1 MNIFQKV
8 TLKNLK
14 ENRIRTLVTIIGI
27 ILSAAMFTATTIS
40 ISSMQHY
47 LVQSSIYN
55 DGNWYGTAQGVTA
68 AEIESICADAEVEQA
83 VSMEFLGFSALEG
96 CLNNDK
102 PYLCVYGI
110 QQDFTEMMPIHLLEG
125 RMPENRQEILLPGH
139 LKSNGGIG
147 HALEDSLELDLG
159 NRISQDG
166 QILLNHTAYTND
178 INSPSSQNDAGSQ
191 TETDLEDSAS
201 PDIERLVTTEKRT
214 YTVVGF
220 YERPSFED
228 YDAPG
233 YTALT
238 IGDGDS
244 GHPYDIFI
252 RTVSGKNCATILENM
267 ISNLHGVPL
276 QAELPATM
284 DSISGSDGSFNESG
298 VVWRLN
304 YDLLRYYGYSGEN
317 RYNEVMYGLAVIL
330 MGIILFGSIS
340 LIYNAFSISVSERTK
355 QFGLLASIGA
365 TKRQLTGSVLF
376 EALFL
381 GCIGIPLGI
390 LSGLAGIG
398 ITFYFIQD
406 MVGDMLGIVSTSYEA
421 ARLADILGPV
431 DHVALTMHPSFG
443 ALAIAVLISFGT
455 ILISAYIPVQRAV
468 RKSAIDAIRQT
479 DDITIRPGKVKTSRL
494 TQKLFGFEGSLAT
507 KNYKRNRKKYR
518 ATVIS
523 LFLSIVLFISTSS
536 WCTYLTA
543 AADTIVSDSGYDI
556 LYHLSSESDV
566 SADSLM
572 ADLSSVSGVDY
583 ASYETSLY
591 LSSSIETSAL
601 SKEYQK
607 YLEDFAE
614 QSGFTY
620 QKHDLTLLNF
630 MLHFLEDGQYRS
642 YLKEQNLP
650 ESIFYNPDAPKAVAV
665 DTLRLYNE
673 NDQKFYSFPALANA
687 TAGSP
692 TIYLT
697 KTQGDYDFQE
707 RYMDEATGKPYYRFY
722 NYSTDEEMSLPIE
735 DACLAL
741 PLSIGATA
749 KRSPSFFSN
758 ENDTIQLFYP
768 YSFLHRV
775 IANLEPGIEYMEVSP
790 NAYYSPRSV
799 DLFFKCKEHNTAEAA
814 MVKKLADWNLTSDSL
829 YNYAASKEG
838 ERAMM
843 TVINVLAFGFITL
856 ISLIAAAN
864 VFNTI
869 STNINLRRREFA
881 MLKSIGLTP
890 KGFRKMM
897 DFECLLYGVKGLLYG
912 IPVSFGVTWLIYRTI
927 SNGLEGS
934 FFIPWYSIAIAVGS
948 VFLVVFSTMVY
959 SMRKIR
965 KENTI
970 DALKN
975 ENL

>member
-55 DGNWYGTAQGVTA
+55 DGNWYGAAQSISA
-68 AEIESICADAEVEQA
+68 AEAESICADAEVEQA
-83 VSMEFLGFSALEG
+83 VTMEHLGYSALEG
-96 CLNNDK
+96 CLNGDK
-102 PYLCVYGI
+102 PYLCIYGI

-125 RMPENRQEILLPGH
+125 RMPENRQELLLPEH
-139 LKSNGGIG
+139 LKSNGGIEN
-147 HALEDSLELDLG
+147 ALGDSLELDLG
-159 NRISQDG
+159 NRITQDG
-166 QILLNHTAYTND
+166 QILLNHTSYIND
-178 INSPSSQNDAGSQ
+178 
-191 TETDLEDSAS
+191 TM
-201 PDIERLVTTEKRT
+201 ERLVTTEKRT
-214 YTVVGF
+214 YKVVGF

-228 YDAPG
+228 YNAPG

-238 IGDGDS
+238 IGDKNS
-244 GHPYDIFI
+244 EHPYDIFV
-252 RTVSGKNCATILENM
+252 RTVSGKNCTTVLENM
-267 ISNLHGVPL
+267 FANLHGAPL
-276 QAELPATM
+276 QAGMA
-284 DSISGSDGSFNESG
+284 DVG
-298 VVWRLN
+298 VGGVDWDLN
-304 YDLLRYYGYSGEN
+304 YDLLRHYGYSGES
-317 RYNEVMYGLAVIL
+317 RYNNVMYGLAVIL
-330 MGIILFGSIS
+330 IGIILFGSIS
-340 LIYNAFSISVSERTK
+340 LIYNAFSISVSERTR

-406 MVGDMLGIVSTSYEA
+406 MVGNMMGIVSNRYEV
-421 ARLADILGPV
+421 ARFVHILGPA
-431 DHVALTMHPSFG
+431 DHVTLTMHPSFG
-443 ALAIAVLISFGT
+443 ALAAAILISLAT
-455 ILISAYIPVQRAV
+455 ILISAYIPVHRAM

-479 DDITIRPGKVKTSRL
+479 DDIAIRPGKVRTSRL

-536 WCTYLTA
+536 WCAYLTA
-543 AADTIVSDSGYDI
+543 SANTIVSDSGYDI
-556 LYHLSSESDV
+556 SYHLPAESNL
-566 SADSLM
+566 SADGLLE
-572 ADLSSVSGVDY
+572 DLSSIPSIAH
-583 ASYETSLY
+583 ASYETHLY

-601 SKEYQK
+601 SKEYRK
-607 YLEDFAE
+607 YLKDFAE
-614 QSGFTY
+614 QSETGYQEHGLALLDFT
-620 QKHDLTLLNF
+620 
-630 MLHFLEDGQYRS
+630 LHFLEDGQYRS

-650 ESIFYNPDAPKAVAV
+650 ESVFYNPKAPTAVAV
-665 DTLRLYNE
+665 DTLRLYNQ
-673 NDQKFYSFPALANA
+673 NDGKYYSFPALANA
-687 TAGSP
+687 AAGSP
-692 TIYLT
+692 TVYLT
-697 KTQGDYDFQE
+697 KMQGDYDFQE
-707 RYMDEATGKPYYRFY
+707 RYMEESTGKPYYRFF
-722 NYSTDEEMSLPIE
+722 NYSTEREMSLPIE
-735 DACLAL
+735 EACLVL

-749 KRSPSFFSN
+749 KTSPMFFSN
-758 ENDTIQLFYP
+758 ENDTIQLYYP

-775 IANLEPGIEYMEVSP
+775 ITNLEPGTEYMEVSSDS
-790 NAYYSPRSV
+790 YYSLTSSE
-799 DLFFKCKEHNTAEAA
+799 LYFKCKDYNAAEAA
-814 MVKKLADWNLTSDSL
+814 IVKKLSDWNLPSDDL
-829 YNYAASKEG
+829 YNYAASQEG

-843 TVINVLAFGFITL
+843 TVVNVFAFGFITL

-897 DFECLLYGVKGLLYG
+897 NFECLLYGVKGLLYG
-912 IPVSFGVTWLIYRTI
+912 IPVSFGVTWLIYRAI
-927 SNGLEGS
+927 SNGLEGR

-948 VFLVVFSTMVY
+948 VFLVVFATMVY
-959 SMRKIR
+959 SMRKIK